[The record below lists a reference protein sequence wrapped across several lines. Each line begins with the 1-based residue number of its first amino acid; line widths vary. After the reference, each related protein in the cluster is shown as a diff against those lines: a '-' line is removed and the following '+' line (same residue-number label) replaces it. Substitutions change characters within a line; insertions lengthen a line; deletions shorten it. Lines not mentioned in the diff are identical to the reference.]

1 MIASTHLTAGAAV
14 GLLSYR
20 FIFRPYSVGGLI
32 GALILGI
39 VSHLLLDMIPHSE
52 DEIYQPDG
60 TDKYQMA
67 VLSAELTLS
76 FLAIYLCGAY
86 GSFLIVPPK
95 YILAGMIGG
104 ALPDVPHVLM
114 NALKI
119 NWSFLQAVD
128 RVNVFF
134 HTSLHPASFWQG
146 LWPQVTI
153 IAISLTILCFL
164 KLEMMKITP

>member
-20 FIFRPYSVGGLI
+20 FIFRPHSVSSLI

-39 VSHLLLDMIPHSE
+39 FSHFLLDMIPHSE
-52 DEIYQPDG
+52 EEIYRPDG
-60 TDKYQMA
+60 TDKYQTA
-67 VLSAELTLS
+67 VFSVELALS
-76 FLAIYLCGAY
+76 FLAIYLCGVY
-86 GSFLIVPPK
+86 GSFLTVPKK

-119 NWSFLQAVD
+119 DWSFLRAAD
-128 RVNVFF
+128 RINVFF
-134 HTSLHPASFWQG
+134 HTSLHSSSFWQG
-146 LWPQVTI
+146 LWPQIAV

-164 KLEMMKITP
+164 RQEIMRITP